1 MNIKNLTLVDATAI
15 ILILFST
22 DKQAIISFLNTQ
34 NSSSKTSPG
43 TLIDA
48 NFHYENHH
56 ENSVSAM

>member
-43 TLIDA
+43 DP
-48 NFHYENHH
+48 HRR
-56 ENSVSAM
+56 